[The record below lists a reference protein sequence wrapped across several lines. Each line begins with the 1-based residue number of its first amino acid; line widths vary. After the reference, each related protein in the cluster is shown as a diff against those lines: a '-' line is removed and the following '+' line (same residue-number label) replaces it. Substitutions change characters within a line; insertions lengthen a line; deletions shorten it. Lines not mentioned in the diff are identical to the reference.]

1 MRMFAPGL
9 GIVVVVAALLG
20 CVVLATCA
28 AGAGRAKRATARL
41 KEGDRAPDVGAPN
54 QDGVSMRLSQ
64 FRGRTVVLYFYP
76 KDQTSGCTQEAHGFT
91 ADYARI
97 RELGA
102 EIVGVS
108 NDDAQSHKK
117 FCENEALPFPLLA
130 DTDKT
135 IANAFGVGSFLGLYQ
150 RITFLIDG
158 DGVIRKVFD
167 PVKPARHAAEVMAAL
182 TEISRES
189 RNENAK

>member
-1 MRMFAPGL
+1 MPGL
-9 GIVVVVAALLG
+9 GTVVAVVALLA
-20 CVVLATCA
+20 CVAIAACA
-28 AGAGRAKRATARL
+28 ARAGKAKRATARL

-54 QDGVSMRLSQ
+54 QDGVPTRLSQ
-64 FRGRTVVLYFYP
+64 FRGHMVVLYFYP

-108 NDDAQSHKK
+108 NDDAKSHKR
-117 FCENEALPFPLLA
+117 FCNNETLPFPLLA

-158 DGVIRKVFD
+158 DGVIKRVFD

-182 TEISRES
+182 TEVSRES
-189 RNENAK
+189 RSESAK